1 MDLQKKQL
9 ADKMAKSAEARAAG
23 NGDAADHA
31 AREAKAMERTM
42 ALQRKGMGY
51 GQARKT
57 ADLQLAQEASERQE
71 AAAIRAAGIHGG
83 GHASKGLLGGN
94 ARMIGDLLD
103 TVTGGQGWVMKAMAV
118 DRIPHMLEG
127 LKKMTGGA
135 GATAKAVE
143 GAGVAGAEAGAA
155 AGVAAEGVE
164 AATGALAGLMPLLL
178 GLGAV
183 AGVAAVGGQYAMFR
197 RGQKEQDYQE
207 QNKMREEQAGD
218 ERSQEIAGGPLGSS
232 GGSLQS
238 EIGDVSEIRKREA
251 DRGRLAHARRHAWF
265 GAKDWLARH
274 SGGRWKTQEMRDE
287 EDNENE
293 INRSKRDKG
302 DSKKN
307 LKKQWK
313 EDGAINMQ
321 ILEDLSEHSVAGVKK
336 ATVDTAR
343 KSWMAAYRKSVQEGA
358 SRDDAL
364 KIADMTV
371 KQADWERAQA
381 RGAGLV
387 SAKMGNA
394 GVAAAAAWADTGIV
408 GPGMGA
414 LLSEM
419 RGSKIASQE
428 AFDKLTDTQV
438 KVNQGGKSLRR

>member
-1 MDLQKKQL
+1 
-9 ADKMAKSAEARAAG
+9 
-23 NGDAADHA
+23 
-31 AREAKAMERTM
+31 
-42 ALQRKGMGY
+42 
-51 GQARKT
+51 
-57 ADLQLAQEASERQE
+57 
-71 AAAIRAAGIHGG
+71 
-83 GHASKGLLGGN
+83 
-94 ARMIGDLLD
+94 
-103 TVTGGQGWVMKAMAV
+103 
-118 DRIPHMLEG
+118 
-127 LKKMTGGA
+127 
-135 GATAKAVE
+135 
-143 GAGVAGAEAGAA
+143 
-155 AGVAAEGVE
+155 
-164 AATGALAGLMPLLL
+164 
-178 GLGAV
+178 
-183 AGVAAVGGQYAMFR
+183 MFR